1 MRMVEVYGT
10 LRSFIADGTCRLN
23 LAEEALPQDVR
34 NEIVAFARLHES
46 AAPGASGAS
55 GLGQVLE
62 RSVVAAGDRI
72 LREDEAIGSENILAV
87 LPPVCGG

>member
-1 MRMVEVYGT
+1 MMRMVEVYGT

-34 NEIVAFARLHES
+34 NELLAFARLHES
-46 AAPGASGAS
+46 GAPGASGLAE
-55 GLGQVLE
+55 VLE

-72 LREDEAIGSENILAV
+72 LREEEAIGREETLAV